1 LRHRKVLQKASQVNG
16 REVWESSTEP
26 PAIFEVAAVVG
37 MFGVGLA
44 EVSWPRGSIGY
55 GSLTFERKRAVVAN
69 WYF

>member
-1 LRHRKVLQKASQVNG
+1 VNG

-26 PAIFEVAAVVG
+26 PAIFEVAAVMG

-55 GSLTFERKRAVVAN
+55 GSLAFESKRAVVAD
-69 WYF
+69 WYFHRTAVDAMKRAH